1 MGDNVSLSDIAALLG
16 NRNGNGSGLA
26 SDDGILLLVIILLF
40 GGFGRGFGNQ
50 GGGYGAGMAG
60 GNELYPWLN
69 NADQINDGFRDQ
81 MIQTN
86 ILGISQQVQALA
98 TQLCNCCG
106 DMQLTLAN
114 GFAGVENNANAR
126 QMATMQQLFGISQ
139 QISDYG
145 CENRLATA
153 NLTNVVQQ
161 EAAATRS
168 ALGDKT
174 QLVLD
179 KLCALELAGVQRE
192 LAEERRVS
200 DQLRQQLASANLA
213 ASQIA
218 QTGSIVDQIYNRL
231 ATCPVGTQPVYGN
244 QPIFTCPQRTCTC
257 GNVTM

>member
-16 NRNGNGSGLA
+16 NRNDGNGLA

-50 GGGYGAGMAG
+50 GGGYGAGSAG

-81 MIQTN
+81 MIQTG
-86 ILGISQQVQALA
+86 IQGISQQVQGLA

-106 DMQLTLAN
+106 DMQLSLAN
-114 GFAGVENNANAR
+114 GFAAVESNANAR
-126 QMATMQQLFGISQ
+126 QMANMQQMFGISQ
-139 QISDYG
+139 QVSDG
-145 CENRLATA
+145 LSENRLGLA
-153 NLTNVVQQ
+153 NLNSTIL
-161 EAAATRS
+161 ADGALTRQTI
-168 ALGDKT
+168 GDKT

-200 DQLRQQLASANLA
+200 DQLRQQLAGANLA
-213 ASQIA
+213 ASQIM
-218 QTGSIVDQIYNRL
+218 QTGQIVDGIYNRL

-244 QPIFTCPQRTCTC
+244 QPIFTCPQRTCGC
-257 GNVTM
+257 SGIAA